1 MFAVLGTIEF
11 QTLMAPEQI
20 AAERSWHYAE
30 HRVIEDS
37 SQLQW
42 IADDLESITLDMLF
56 HATFTNP
63 AAQLDALIEAASDHQ
78 ARPLVFGNGVH
89 RGYFVITSISTIDKQ
104 MSEIGDP
111 VSVIV
116 RVRLKQWVPSGSS
129 NSSGLPNGVFSPI
142 AVVAAPAG
150 LSTSVVAYTPPSGA
164 PETSS
169 TAIAS
174 MYVAPTL
181 SAVGLSPLL
190 GNPILSGP
198 ASAAIVAADIP
209 ASTIVRSPV

>member
-89 RGYFVITSISTIDKQ
+89 RGYFVITSISTITNK
-104 MSEIGDP
+104 
-111 VSVIV
+111 
-116 RVRLKQWVPSGSS
+116 
-129 NSSGLPNGVFSPI
+129 
-142 AVVAAPAG
+142 
-150 LSTSVVAYTPPSGA
+150 
-164 PETSS
+164 
-169 TAIAS
+169 
-174 MYVAPTL
+174 
-181 SAVGLSPLL
+181 
-190 GNPILSGP
+190 
-198 ASAAIVAADIP
+198 
-209 ASTIVRSPV
+209 